1 MSRVGKQPIAIADNV
16 QVKIQDRTVTITG
29 PKGSL
34 SMQHHDLVTAEYDQ
48 QGKVINISRHNDNKF
63 SRALHGLTRAL
74 LANMVSGVTSGFE
87 KVVLIEGIGYSA
99 AVQGR
104 NLVLTVGFAKPVTM
118 ELPQGVEVAVPSAQ
132 RIVFTG
138 MDKQAVNAFAA
149 MVRLVRRADP
159 YHQKGMRYE
168 GEVVRKKAGK
178 AFASGPA

>member
-1 MSRVGKQPIAIADNV
+1 MAGRQ
-16 QVKIQDRTVTITG
+16 
-29 PKGSL
+29 
-34 SMQHHDLVTAEYDQ
+34 
-48 QGKVINISRHNDNKF
+48 
-63 SRALHGLTRAL
+63 L
-74 LANMVSGVTSGFE
+74 LAGCSNTAFMVTGVTSGFE
-87 KVVLIEGIGYSA
+87 KVVLIDGIGYSA

-118 ELPQGVEVAVPSAQ
+118 EIPQGIEVAVPSAQ

-138 MDKQAVNAFAA
+138 TEKQAVNAFAA

-168 GEVVRKKAGK
+168 GEIVRKKAGK